1 MKNTKEVTRRTVKY
15 TDLQQALEDAERL
28 AAADAPTTG
37 NWSKGQIFEHLA
49 IVLSTAVDGAA
60 SKAPFFSG
68 LLGKFIVKPMIL
80 KGGMTPGFQLPKW
93 AAGELIAPD
102 DTPMDTALD
111 HLRQSTERFLATDNP
126 HPHPFFG
133 PMSKQEWTTLMVHHA
148 ELHMGFIDE
157 AA

>member
-1 MKNTKEVTRRTVKY
+1 MKNTKEVSRRTVKY
-15 TDLQQALEDAERL
+15 QDLQEALKDAERL

-49 IVLSTAVDGAA
+49 IVLDTAVDGAK

-68 LLGKFIVKPMIL
+68 LLGKFVVKPMLL

-93 AAGELIAPD
+93 AAGELV
-102 DTPMDTALD
+102 PMAETSMDAALD
-111 HLRQSTERFLATDNP
+111 HLRQSTERFLAASTL

-133 PMSKQEWTTLMVHHA
+133 PMDKDEWNTLMLHHA
-148 ELHMGFIDE
+148 ELHMGFIAE
-157 AA
+157 AH